1 MRRRGFAMKII
12 GISSS
17 PRGKN
22 SNTLRLLNAA
32 LEGAKAK
39 GAEVEVIDVTKLNIR
54 FCTGC
59 LVCRRTGECVIKD
72 DYPALMK
79 ELMAADG
86 LILSCP
92 NYIHNVPGQ
101 LKVVFDRSANCVHEQ
116 QLAGKYGF
124 SIMTAGGSDEELVL
138 GIMNHFLTLSG
149 ATVTGGVGHLMNRGP
164 AAFEGAIG
172 RAREMGA
179 DLAEAIEEKRVYP
192 EQAAARE
199 AWKKNFAKTIKAN
212 EKTWSHNYDY
222 WVKTG
227 WL

>member
-1 MRRRGFAMKII
+1 MRII

-22 SNTLRLLNAA
+22 SNTLKLLNAA
-32 LEGAKAK
+32 LEGAKGK
-39 GAEVEVIDVTKLNIR
+39 GAEVELIDVAKLNVR

-59 LVCRRTGECVIKD
+59 GACRKTGECVIED
-72 DYPALMK
+72 DYPPLLK
-79 ELMAADG
+79 KLMAADG
-86 LILSCP
+86 VILSCP
-92 NYIHNVPGQ
+92 NYMHNIPGQ

-116 QLAGKYGF
+116 QLEGKYGF

-164 AAFEGAIG
+164 AGMEEAI
-172 RAREMGA
+172 RRSREMGA
-179 DLAEAIEEKRVYP
+179 DLVAAIREKRFYP

-199 AWKKNFAKTIKAN
+199 AWKKQFTRTIKAN
-212 EKTWSHNYDY
+212 EKTWNHNYEY
-222 WVKTG
+222 WQKMG
-227 WL
+227 WLKP